1 MDDFEA
7 LIDKVVDCGFHL
19 HRQVGPGLLE
29 SVYEAVFEK
38 RLAEMGLFVER
49 QKPIPVE
56 IDGIAFGDAFRADLL
71 IERRLLIE
79 LKSIDKLAP
88 LHIKQTITY
97 LRLLNF
103 PKGLLI
109 NFGGET
115 YGSNVKPIFNN
126 FHRP

>member
-38 RLAEMGLFVER
+38 RLTEMGLFVER

-79 LKSIDKLAP
+79 LKSVEKLTS
-88 LHIKQTITY
+88 LHVKQTITY
-97 LRLLNF
+97 LRLLNL

-115 YGSNVKPIFNN
+115 YAQNIKPIFNN